1 MSTLDRDSRYWKQGL
16 AQSCKFLRPSGQSK
30 KLGATVKKKSDP
42 TSSESPTLSL
52 FWLPCWCRQLESSLM
67 GGSGFCTSEGLSSLR
82 SGEEEDTCQ
91 QCFRGSRGAH
101 LVNSCISGGL
111 LSNEP
116 TGLPVT
122 LITISLSRGDIV
134 FPWSTVSGLINA
146 RIWDWGAEKA
156 IRDPQDTV
164 KPLST
169 PSGLQM
175 GRLCGSCFLSS
186 PATKSR
192 VLTSCG

>member
-67 GGSGFCTSEGLSSLR
+67 GGSRFCTSEGLSSLR

-111 LSNEP
+111 AEQRAN
-116 TGLPVT
+116 
-122 LITISLSRGDIV
+122 
-134 FPWSTVSGLINA
+134 WSTCDSHHHFSITWRHCLPMIYCLRSYKCQNLRLGSWEGYKRSTGYSQTPFYPL
-146 RIWDWGAEKA
+146 WSTDGKA
-156 IRDPQDTV
+156 LW
-164 KPLST
+164 KLLS
-169 PSGLQM
+169 L
-175 GRLCGSCFLSS
+175 
-186 PATKSR
+186 
-192 VLTSCG
+192 LTCN